1 MQMNAA
7 ASEPDRPPRVL
18 MLTHRLPYPPDRGD
32 RIRSYHLLRT
42 LNRHADVA
50 IACTSDEPVWL
61 QHHQLLATMA
71 GRVAIYPVSSGWSRL
86 RGLAA
91 QVRGRAATPACFYRY
106 GLAEQIRQWHE
117 QTPFDAILTFCTG
130 MIGYARALT
139 GTAHAGARPF
149 HVLDLVDVDSL
160 KWQAYAR
167 QTRPP
172 VGWVYGIEARR
183 LRRIEAG
190 LEDRIDAVTVTT
202 EAEAQTYREHVGGAV
217 PLVAVSNGVDVG
229 YFHPL
234 PDSAAPQ
241 IVFVGVLNYKPNV
254 DGIVWFCDH
263 VMPALR
269 RREPHARVAIVGRHP
284 TQRVIGLGDRPGIE
298 VVGSV
303 PDVRDHLARAA
314 VAIAPLQIARG
325 VQNKVLEAMAS
336 ARAVVCSPGA
346 AAGIDAIEGEHMLVA
361 DTPDRWVEH
370 LLSVLGDRALRT
382 RLAGAARARVEQ
394 RYDWDRCLEP
404 MVELIRKGTSAAAAP
419 PRAKAS

>member
-325 VQNKVLEAMAS
+325 VQNKVLEAMS
-336 ARAVVCSPGA
+336 MSLPVVSSPQAAQGLGDV
-346 AAGIDAIEGEHMLVA
+346 AAGALVVA
-361 DTPDRWVEH
+361 D
-370 LLSVLGDRALRT
+370 
-382 RLAGAARARVEQ
+382 GAEATIDGITELFADPIRAREVGRAAGEWVREHWRWQ
-394 RYDWDRCLEP
+394 RMYERLDQMLA
-404 MVELIRKGTSAAAAP
+404 EL
-419 PRAKAS
+419 